1 MTFSAFPVATSI
13 LQRISIS
20 WFQSPS
26 AYLTQAPFFL
36 YYMHQNMIIKLMAFF
51 QNMVFL
57 KKKKKKVV
65 KNKTTFYET
74 KFMQVSSQN
83 NHMIQSHG

>member
-1 MTFSAFPVATSI
+1 
-13 LQRISIS
+13 
-20 WFQSPS
+20 
-26 AYLTQAPFFL
+26 
-36 YYMHQNMIIKLMAFF
+36 MIIKLMAFF